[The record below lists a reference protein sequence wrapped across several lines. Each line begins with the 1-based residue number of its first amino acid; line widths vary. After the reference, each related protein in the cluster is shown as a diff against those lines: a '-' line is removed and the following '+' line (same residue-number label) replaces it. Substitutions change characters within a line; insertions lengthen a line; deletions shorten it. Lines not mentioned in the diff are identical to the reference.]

1 MARLQQMGLAD
12 RAELEAFPQT
22 IRVGTKIMKQRLLA
36 IVTVFLALS
45 WGTASAQIYRVA
57 RMNSEQIRALD
68 KQKTVVILPG
78 GILEEHGPHLPSFTD
93 GYSNEW
99 LAERLAE
106 AIAARPRW
114 AVLVF
119 PIIPLGH
126 GGANEIGGKYVFPG
140 TYAVRRDTLRAVFMD
155 LAGELGEQ
163 GFRWVFVVH
172 GHGSPFHNLILDQA
186 GDYFRDSY
194 GGRMVHL
201 RGLEP
206 TPEQLSKLKLRPPK
220 PGLSELESKENGVLD
235 VHAGFEETSRLMFLR
250 PDLVNLIYRKLAPF
264 TANNSAELFRVGK
277 AVNWLGYIGSPR
289 RATASDGAQL
299 QQYRAAQDN
308 ALALAILDG
317 SLDEQEIPRYSNI
330 MLADKTVVK
339 GLEGA
344 SQHDAEIKRKQRAW
358 REKRGIE

>member
-1 MARLQQMGLAD
+1 
-12 RAELEAFPQT
+12 
-22 IRVGTKIMKQRLLA
+22 MKQKLPA
-36 IVTVFLALS
+36 IATVFLAVS
-45 WGTASAQIYRVA
+45 CGTASAQIYRVA
-57 RMNSEQIRALD
+57 QMNSDQIGALD
-68 KQKTVVILPG
+68 KQRTVVILPC

-99 LAERLAE
+99 LAEKLAE
-106 AIAARPRW
+106 AIVARPRW
-114 AVLVF
+114 AVLIF

-186 GDYFRDSY
+186 CDYFRDSY

-206 TPEQLSKLKLRPPK
+206 MPEQLSKLKLSPPK
-220 PGLSELESKENGVLD
+220 SGLSELETKENGVLD
-235 VHAGFEETSRLMFLR
+235 LHAGFEETSRLMFLR
-250 PDLVNLIYRKLAPF
+250 PDLVNPMYRTLAPF
-264 TANNSAELFRVGK
+264 AANNSAELFRVGK
-277 AVNWLGYIGSPR
+277 AANWLGYIGSPR

-299 QQYRAAQDN
+299 QQYRSAQDN

-317 SLDEQEIPRYSNI
+317 SLDEREIPRYFNI

-344 SQHDAEIKRKQRAW
+344 SQHDAEIERKQRAW
-358 REKRGIE
+358 REKKGIK